1 MHHFGG
7 ATSRETAAG
16 FCHGPASGN
25 DSLGQHAWRRE
36 AMGDGSHSM
45 QAFGALPEAA
55 ALLADPRPAWIWSA
69 DGGRVLWTNRAG
81 GRRLGLHC
89 HNGLELGGY
98 SESHPLRRDLQNA
111 ARMAGP
117 DGAVARLR
125 LHDRPQ
131 TVPIACRVRRIAA
144 PDGEEGI
151 LVVAEGDG
159 ETSRGG
165 NGAAQEARVDPSEE
179 VAAVPP
185 VRSPI
190 PDWIRARLATFPPK
204 PAAGA
209 ENGPSPDT
217 FDQATAVLSNG
228 GPGQPGQPGDVA
240 GLSPEERAAFDEI
253 ATTLGARW
261 PAPPQPAAND
271 DGAFPPADAE
281 ARLREMT
288 SILAIAA
295 DGVVI
300 LDSAGLIES
309 LDAGARALLG
319 VGETDAVG
327 RAFAE
332 LLAPDSRPGARA
344 CLADAAAERIE
355 DGRELQA
362 ETEDG
367 AVPVLVTFGRL
378 AGAGPPRL
386 CAVLRDLTGWK
397 QAEAELVAA
406 CRKAEAA
413 SSRKSDFLAR
423 VSHEIRTPLNGIIG
437 FADVIMEERFGP
449 LGNDRYREYVRDI
462 RTSGEHVL
470 SLVNDLLDIAK
481 IEAGKMELDFAD
493 VALNQLVREC
503 VMLMQPAAAR
513 ARIILRTS
521 LASDLPA
528 VRADARTI
536 RQVILNI
543 LSNAVKF
550 TGAGGQVI
558 VSTGNGEGGVVLK
571 VRDTGDGMTEAELAR
586 ALEPFR
592 QLATNPLRDRTGTG
606 LGLPLTKALA
616 EANRAVFAISSTK
629 GEGTIVKVSFP
640 AASFAAEAS

>member
-1 MHHFGG
+1 
-7 ATSRETAAG
+7 
-16 FCHGPASGN
+16 
-25 DSLGQHAWRRE
+25 
-36 AMGDGSHSM
+36 MGDGSRSM

-69 DGGRVLWTNRAG
+69 DGGRVLWTNPAG

-89 HNGLELGGY
+89 HNGLDPRRY
-98 SESHPLRRDLQNA
+98 SESDPLRRDLQNA

-125 LHDRPQ
+125 LLDWPQ
-131 TVPIACRVRRIAA
+131 AVPIACRVRRIAA
-144 PDGEEGI
+144 PDGVEGI
-151 LVVAEGDG
+151 LVVAEGEG
-159 ETSRGG
+159 EGSRAS
-165 NGAAQEARVDPSEE
+165 GAPAEAQSGHEAPAQAPSE
-179 VAAVPP
+179 P

-190 PDWIRARLATFPPK
+190 PDWIRARLATFPAASQA
-204 PAAGA
+204 AAGSIA
-209 ENGPSPDT
+209 NGSASGRTEPPT
-217 FDQATAVLSNG
+217 GATPPAG
-228 GPGQPGQPGDVA
+228 EEGAPGA
-240 GLSPEERAAFDEI
+240 AALSPEERAAFEEI
-253 ATTLGARW
+253 AVTLGA
-261 PAPPQPAAND
+261 PTGPPEPAAND
-271 DGAFPPADAE
+271 DSIPPATAPPADAE
-281 ARLREMT
+281 ARLRELA
-288 SILAIAA
+288 SILEIAA
-295 DGVVI
+295 DGIVL
-300 LDSAGLIES
+300 LDGAGRIES
-309 LDAGARALLG
+309 LDAGAEALLG
-319 VGETDAVG
+319 IGQADAAG
-327 RAFAE
+327 RAFAD
-332 LLAPDSRPGARA
+332 LLSPDSRPAARA
-344 CLADAAAERIE
+344 YLAEVMADSGAESVNE
-355 DGRELQA
+355 GRELQA
-362 ETEDG
+362 G
-367 AVPVLVTFGRL
+367 AAAGTVVPLLVTFGRL

-386 CAVLRDLTGWK
+386 CAVLRDLTRWK

-406 CRKAEAA
+406 RRKAEAA
-413 SSRKSDFLAR
+413 SSQKSDFLAR

-449 LGNDRYREYVRDI
+449 LGTDRYREYVRDI

-481 IEAGKMELDFAD
+481 IEAGKLELNFATIG
-493 VALNQLVREC
+493 LNQLVRES

-558 VSTGNGEGGVVLK
+558 VSTGQVEGGVVLK
-571 VRDTGDGMTEAELAR
+571 VRDTGDGMTEAELVR

-629 GEGTIVKVSFP
+629 GDGTIVKVSFP
-640 AASFAAEAS
+640 AASLGAEAS